1 MIGKDYFTRQASTL
15 LRLARLTK
23 DPAQS
28 ASLAAKAA
36 ELQERSVAAQL
47 AAQTPAS
54 EEDGDASDKEARK
67 PVPMR

>member
-1 MIGKDYFTRQASTL
+1 MIGKDYFARQARTL

-36 ELQERSVAAQL
+36 ELQERSAA
-47 AAQTPAS
+47 AATRRSNAGQRRA
-54 EEDGDASDKEARK
+54 
-67 PVPMR
+67 

>member
-1 MIGKDYFTRQASTL
+1 MIGKDYFARQAMTL

-28 ASLAAKAA
+28 ANLAAKAA
-36 ELQERSVAAQL
+36 ELQERSAAAHL

-54 EEDGDASDKEARK
+54 DDDSVASDKEARK
-67 PVPMR
+67 PGG